1 MIDQIQSENFI
12 RKNYNMEKQIKLF
25 TMMESLGL

>member
-1 MIDQIQSENFI
+1 MMDEIQSENFR

-25 TMMESLGL
+25 TMVETLGL